1 MKYREVAKKL
11 RQFGYEE
18 IKRRRSGSHRIWELI
33 GVVEDLKIG
42 NSELITE
49 CDSQELPELITE
61 CDSLD
66 EDEIKEVVT
75 DAFYA
80 IVELYD
86 HQQRSLPEEIQ
97 ILNDNTEDAAVR
109 HLLETVVPIHEV
121 SRSSQKAASVR
132 L

>member
-1 MKYREVAKKL
+1 MRCKL
-11 RQFGYEE
+11 TLILEE
-18 IKRRRSGSHRIWELI
+18 QPEG
-33 GVVEDLKIG
+33 GFT
-42 NSELITE
+42 IT
-49 CDSQELPELITE
+49 CQELPELITE

-86 HQQRSLPEEIQ
+86 HQQRALPEEIQ
-97 ILNDNTEDAAVR
+97 ILDDNTEDAAVR
-109 HLLETVVPIHEV
+109 HLLETVVPIDEV
-121 SRSSQKAASVR
+121 SRSRQKTASTW

>member
-1 MKYREVAKKL
+1 MRCKL
-11 RQFGYEE
+11 TLVLEE
-18 IKRRRSGSHRIWELI
+18 QPEG
-33 GVVEDLKIG
+33 GFT
-42 NSELITE
+42 IT
-49 CDSQELPELITE
+49 CQELPELITE

-66 EDEIKEVVT
+66 EIKEVVA

-86 HQQRSLPEEIQ
+86 HQDRSLPEKIQ
-97 ILNDNTEDAAVR
+97 ILDDNTEDAAVR

-121 SRSSQKAASVR
+121 SRNSQKAASTW

>member
-1 MKYREVAKKL
+1 MRCKL
-11 RQFGYEE
+11 TLILEE
-18 IKRRRSGSHRIWELI
+18 QPEG
-33 GVVEDLKIG
+33 GFT
-42 NSELITE
+42 IT
-49 CDSQELPELITE
+49 CQ
-61 CDSLD
+61 
-66 EDEIKEVVT
+66 EIKEVVT

>member
-1 MKYREVAKKL
+1 MRCKL
-11 RQFGYEE
+11 TLILEE
-18 IKRRRSGSHRIWELI
+18 QPEG
-33 GVVEDLKIG
+33 GFT
-42 NSELITE
+42 IT
-49 CDSQELPELITE
+49 CQELPELITE
-61 CDSLD
+61 CDSL
-66 EDEIKEVVT
+66 DEIKEVVT

-97 ILNDNTEDAAVR
+97 ILDDDTEDAVVR